1 MSQFLKNVFASCL
14 GVFIAMIVLF
24 FVGTMMVAGLAAS
37 GSSKTAVKVE
47 PNSVLHLTLDQPI
60 PEQTNNVEMSEFSLQ
75 PDDVPGLTDM
85 VNAIEHAATDDRI
98 KGIYLNL
105 ENGIQA
111 GMATAATLRS
121 ALVEFKKSGKFIV
134 ASSKY
139 YTQGAYYIS
148 SVADKIYVNPM
159 GGIDL
164 HGFAV
169 MMPFYK
175 DMLDKIGVKMQIF
188 YAGDFKSATEP
199 FRMTKMSD
207 NNRLQLRQYI
217 EPVWQHFLADIGE
230 SRKKS
235 PAELGAIADGLK
247 VRNAE
252 AALQLGLADAIGYSD
267 DVLAEFKTR
276 LELKDKAKP
285 NLVSL
290 NDYAAGYHEKKDFG
304 IKDKIAV
311 VFAEGAIQANEGGKG
326 VIVDNKYVKTL
337 RKLREDDQVK
347 AIVLRVNS
355 PGGSALAS
363 ENIWRELSLAKAA
376 GKKVVVSMGDYAAS
390 GGYYIACMADKIVA
404 EPNTL
409 TGSIGVFSM
418 IPNARKLFDEKLGIR
433 YDTVKT
439 SRHGSSLNF
448 YYELD
453 AEEQAYM
460 NESTANIYEKF
471 LQRVAEGRGM
481 SRDSVH
487 AVAQGRVWVGAK
499 AKELGLVDEIGS
511 LDRAIALA
519 AELAGLEKYRTT
531 EHPTQKEPLQDLIEK
546 LTGQDDDD
554 AIRASLLQHELGDYY
569 PYYKQ
574 VREVM
579 RMKGVQ
585 ARLPVMIEFR

>member
-1 MSQFLKNVFASCL
+1 M
-14 GVFIAMIVLF
+14 
-24 FVGTMMVAGLAAS
+24 
-37 GSSKTAVKVE
+37 
-47 PNSVLHLTLDQPI
+47 
-60 PEQTNNVEMSEFSLQ
+60 
-75 PDDVPGLTDM
+75 
-85 VNAIEHAATDDRI
+85 
-98 KGIYLNL
+98 
-105 ENGIQA
+105 
-111 GMATAATLRS
+111 
-121 ALVEFKKSGKFIV
+121 
-134 ASSKY
+134 
-139 YTQGAYYIS
+139 
-148 SVADKIYVNPM
+148 
-159 GGIDL
+159 
-164 HGFAV
+164 
-169 MMPFYK
+169 
-175 DMLDKIGVKMQIF
+175 
-188 YAGDFKSATEP
+188 
-199 FRMTKMSD
+199 
-207 NNRLQLRQYI
+207 
-217 EPVWQHFLADIGE
+217 
-230 SRKKS
+230 
-235 PAELGAIADGLK
+235 GAIADGLK